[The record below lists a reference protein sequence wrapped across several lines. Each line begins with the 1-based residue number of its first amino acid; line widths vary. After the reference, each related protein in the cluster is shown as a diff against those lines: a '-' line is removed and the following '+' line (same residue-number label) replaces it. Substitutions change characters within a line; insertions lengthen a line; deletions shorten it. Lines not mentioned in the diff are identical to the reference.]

1 MRHLLKI
8 VPLIF
13 ISCSLLATTA
23 NHFNL
28 EHPELILSALSL
40 RQKIGQLCIIAGA
53 SNPQKDP
60 ELLKRWK
67 DWQPLYCLETDY
79 VKKMVEEYNV
89 GGILWY
95 GKKTLP
101 EEQRT
106 LTRQMQELSPVPLFI
121 AMDAENGLGHWFAP
135 ETALTYPRMMTLS
148 ATHDSQL
155 AYKMGNEIGYQLK
168 AIEVNINWAPVVDV
182 NCNPDNPVIGSRS
195 FGADPVHVST
205 MGIAFINGLQDRK
218 RIACPKHF
226 PGHGDTAI
234 DSHIGL
240 PLIPH
245 DRDRLDRIELFPF
258 AQVIQ
263 KAQPKAIMTAH
274 LEVPSLEPQKGLPA
288 TLSYTI
294 MTDILQKQL
303 LFEGLIV
310 TDALGMHGTS
320 KFAEPGELKY
330 LPCWLV

>member
-13 ISCSLLATTA
+13 ISCSLLATRV

-28 EHPELILSALSL
+28 QDPELILSALSL
-40 RQKIGQLCIIAGA
+40 RQKIGQLCIVAAA

-79 VKKMVEEYNV
+79 IKKMVEEYNI

-106 LTRQMQELSPVPLFI
+106 LTREMQELSSIPLFI

-135 ETALTYPRMMTLS
+135 DTALVYPRMMTLS
-148 ATHDSQL
+148 ATHDPQL
-155 AYKMGNEIGYQLK
+155 AYQMADEIAYQLK
-168 AIEVNINWAPVVDV
+168 AIGTNINWAPVVDV
-182 NCNPDNPVIGSRS
+182 NCNPDNPVIGCRS
-195 FGADPVHVST
+195 FGADPIHVST
-205 MGIAFINGLQDRK
+205 MGIAFVQGLQK
-218 RIACPKHF
+218 RNVIACPKHF

-274 LEVPSLEPQKGLPA
+274 LEVPTLEPQKGLPA
-288 TLSYTI
+288 TLSYAI

-303 LFEGLIV
+303 LFDGLIV

-320 KFAEPGELKY
+320 KY
-330 LPCWLV
+330 R